1 MRNVNEEM
9 KNLLRDMV
17 AVAGLAV
24 VLVLTGCSA
33 DEEGERTAAAGDE
46 VELRIGVGETSW
58 LGETFNVTRSGET
71 LEGLKA
77 VANPASPADGEGFSL
92 HGTELLGPAGKRQ
105 VIWNASAGQW
115 NAGERIYWKRTS
127 DEDDVFSVYAYAP
140 YEANPT
146 NITVDGSD
154 GVLTF
159 TSADYASGGSNPD
172 LLYAGASVKR
182 SDGLAQLTFNHALA
196 KMTLGVIT
204 NNSGAAMNLT
214 QVSVSG
220 NLYAQGDLNLSDGTW
235 SGTWSNFKYFS
246 GNPESP
252 YTTTETLK
260 ELTIDIDSNKGEDGN
275 QPLAIADN
283 ASVSVDVGSLL
294 LIPGPTVTA
303 SLTFEGGD
311 SFSFTTTLEK
321 GKAKTFNM
329 TVGKNFEVEIV
340 E

>member
-1 MRNVNEEM
+1 M

-77 VANPASPADGEGFSL
+77 TTGVLPDGLTVGSSAYGYGFSL
-92 HGTELLGPAGKRQ
+92 HGSGLLGSDAVRRQ
-105 VIWNASAGQW
+105 VTWNASTGQW
-115 NAGERIYWKRTS
+115 NSGERIYWKRTTGS
-127 DEDDVFSVYAYAP
+127 ETFNVFAYAP
-140 YEANPT
+140 YKTSTYP
-146 NITVDGSD
+146 VSG

-159 TSADYASGGSNPD
+159 TSADYALGGSNPD
-172 LLYAGASVKR
+172 LLYAGATVKR

-204 NNSGAAMNLT
+204 NNSGAAMHLT
-214 QVSVSG
+214 QVSVIG
-220 NLYAQGDLNLSDGTW
+220 GLYKTGKLNLMTGLWSDFTDF
-235 SGTWSNFKYFS
+235 SN
-246 GNPESP
+246 NVLSP
-252 YTTTETLK
+252 GDTPVSKSLPM
-260 ELTIDIDSNKGEDGN
+260 TISPAKV
-275 QPLAIADN
+275 IADG
-283 ASVSVDVGSLL
+283 ASVTLDIGSLL

-303 SLTFEGGD
+303 SLTFEGGA
-311 SFSFTTTLEK
+311 SFSFTTKLEQ

-329 TVGKNFEVEIV
+329 TVGKNFEVIIE
-340 E
+340 

>member
-1 MRNVNEEM
+1 
-9 KNLLRDMV
+9 MV

-92 HGTELLGPAGKRQ
+92 HGTALLGPTGKRQ

-146 NITVDGSD
+146 NITVNGFN

-159 TSADYASGGSNPD
+159 TSVDGGSNPD
-172 LLYAGASVKR
+172 LLYAGATVKR
-182 SDGLAQLTFNHALA
+182 SDGLASLTFNHALA

-220 NLYAQGDLNLSDGTW
+220 GLYKTGKLNLMKGLWSDFTD
-235 SGTWSNFKYFS
+235 FS
-246 GNPESP
+246 DNDLSP
-252 YTTTETLK
+252 GDTPASKSL
-260 ELTIDIDSNKGEDGN
+260 LMTISPAKV
-275 QPLAIADN
+275 IADG
-283 ASVSVDVGSLL
+283 ASVTLDIGSLL

-303 SLTFEGGD
+303 SLTFEGGA
-311 SFSFTTTLEK
+311 SFSFTTKLEQ

-329 TVGKNFEVEIV
+329 TVGKNFEVEIAD
-340 E
+340 

>member
-92 HGTELLGPAGKRQ
+92 HGSGLLGSDAVRRQ
-105 VIWNASAGQW
+105 VTWNASTGQW
-115 NAGERIYWKRTS
+115 NSGERIYWKRTTGS
-127 DEDDVFSVYAYAP
+127 ETFNVFAYAP
-140 YEANPT
+140 YKTSTYP
-146 NITVDGSD
+146 VSG

-159 TSADYASGGSNPD
+159 TSADGGSNPD
-172 LLYAGASVKR
+172 LLYAGATVKR
-182 SDGLAQLTFNHALA
+182 SDGLASLTFNHALA
-196 KMTLGVIT
+196 KMTLGTIT

-220 NLYAQGDLNLSDGTW
+220 ELYQTGKLNLKTGAW
-235 SGTWSNFKYFS
+235 SEQTYF
-246 GNPESP
+246 
-252 YTTTETLK
+252 ETPPTRK
-260 ELTIDIDSNKGEDGN
+260 ELTIDIDSDEGESGN
-275 QPLAIADN
+275 QPLAIADG
-283 ASVSVDVGSLL
+283 ASVTLDIGSLL

-303 SLTFEGGD
+303 SLSFEGGA

-340 E
+340 D

>member
-1 MRNVNEEM
+1 M

-77 VANPASPADGEGFSL
+77 TTGVLPDGLPVGSSAYGYGFSL
-92 HGTELLGPAGKRQ
+92 HGSGLLGSDAVRRQ
-105 VIWNASAGQW
+105 VTWNASTGQW
-115 NAGERIYWKRTS
+115 NSGERIYWKRTTGS
-127 DEDDVFSVYAYAP
+127 EKFNVFAYAP
-140 YEANPT
+140 YKTSTYP
-146 NITVDGSD
+146 VSG

-172 LLYAGASVKR
+172 LLYAGATVKR

-196 KMTLGVIT
+196 KMTLGTIT

-220 NLYAQGDLNLSDGTW
+220 NLYAQGDLDLSD
-235 SGTWSNFKYFS
+235 GTWSNFKYFS
-246 GNPESP
+246 GISESP
-252 YTTTETLK
+252 YTTTETSK
-260 ELTIDIDSNKGEDGN
+260 ELTIDIDSDDGEDGN
-275 QPLAIADN
+275 QPLVIADG
-283 ASVSVDVGSLL
+283 ASVTLDIGSLL
-294 LIPGPTVTA
+294 LIPGPEVTA
-303 SLTFEGGD
+303 TLTFTEG
-311 SFSFTTTLEK
+311 SFRFTTTLEK

-329 TVGKNFEVEIV
+329 TVGKNFEVEITK
-340 E
+340 

>member
-1 MRNVNEEM
+1 M
-9 KNLLRDMV
+9 L

-77 VANPASPADGEGFSL
+77 VADPENPADGEGFSL
-92 HGTELLGPAGKRQ
+92 HGTALLGPNGKRQ

-127 DEDDVFSVYAYAP
+127 NENDVFSVYAYAP
-140 YEANPT
+140 YKETPT
-146 NITVDGSD
+146 NITVDGSN

-159 TSADYASGGSNPD
+159 TSADYALGGSNPD
-172 LLYAGASVKR
+172 LLYAGATVKR

-220 NLYAQGDLNLSDGTW
+220 GLYKTGKLDLMTGEWSTFTDFSDKNLAPGDTPASKSLPMTI
-235 SGTWSNFKYFS
+235 
-246 GNPESP
+246 SP
-252 YTTTETLK
+252 AK
-260 ELTIDIDSNKGEDGN
+260 V
-275 QPLAIADN
+275 IADG
-283 ASVSVDVGSLL
+283 ASVTLDIGSLL
-294 LIPGPTVTA
+294 LIPGPTPGPTVTA
-303 SLTFEGGD
+303 SLTFEGGA
-311 SFSFTTTLEK
+311 SFSFTTKLEQ

-329 TVGKNFEVEIV
+329 TVGKNFEVEIAD
-340 E
+340 

>member
-1 MRNVNEEM
+1 
-9 KNLLRDMV
+9 
-17 AVAGLAV
+17 
-24 VLVLTGCSA
+24 
-33 DEEGERTAAAGDE
+33 

-77 VANPASPADGEGFSL
+77 VADPENPADGEGFSL
-92 HGTELLGPAGKRQ
+92 HGTALLGPTGKRQ

-127 DEDDVFSVYAYAP
+127 DEDDVFPVYAYAP

-146 NITVDGSD
+146 NITVNGSN

-159 TSADYASGGSNPD
+159 TSADYASGGRNPD

-182 SDGLAQLTFNHALA
+182 SDGLASLTFNHALA

-214 QVSVSG
+214 QVLVSG
-220 NLYAQGDLNLSDGTW
+220 ELYKTGKLNLMTGAWSDRTCFV
-235 SGTWSNFKYFS
+235 TPPTK
-246 GNPESP
+246 
-252 YTTTETLK
+252 K
-260 ELTIDIDSNKGEDGN
+260 ELTIDIDSDKGVAGN
-275 QPLAIADN
+275 QPLTIADN

-294 LIPGPTVTA
+294 LIPDPEVTA
-303 SLTFEGGD
+303 TLTFTEG
-311 SFSFTTTLEK
+311 SFSFTTKLEQ

-329 TVGKNFEVEIV
+329 TVGKNFEVIIE
-340 E
+340 

>member
-92 HGTELLGPAGKRQ
+92 HGSGLLGSDFVRRQ
-105 VIWNASAGQW
+105 VTWNASTGQW
-115 NAGERIYWKRTS
+115 NSGERIYWKRTTGS
-127 DEDDVFSVYAYAP
+127 ETFNVFAYAP
-140 YEANPT
+140 YKTSTYP
-146 NITVDGSD
+146 VSG

-159 TSADYASGGSNPD
+159 TSADYALGGSNPD

-235 SGTWSNFKYFS
+235 SNFKYFS
-246 GNPESP
+246 GNPAS
-252 YTTTETLK
+252 YTATETSK
-260 ELTIDIDSNKGEDGN
+260 ELTIDIDSDDDTEGK
-275 QPLAIADN
+275 QPLVIADN

-303 SLTFEGGD
+303 SLTFEGGA

-329 TVGKNFEVEIV
+329 TVGKNFEVEIAD
-340 E
+340 

>member
-77 VANPASPADGEGFSL
+77 VANPASPVDGEGFSL

-105 VIWNASAGQW
+105 VIWNASSGQW

-140 YEANPT
+140 YEENPT

-159 TSADYASGGSNPD
+159 TSADGGSNPD

-220 NLYAQGDLNLSDGTW
+220 GLYKTGKLNLMTGLWSDFTD
-235 SGTWSNFKYFS
+235 FS
-246 GNPESP
+246 DNVLSP
-252 YTTTETLK
+252 GVTPASKSLPM
-260 ELTIDIDSNKGEDGN
+260 TIFPAKV
-275 QPLAIADN
+275 IADG
-283 ASVSVDVGSLL
+283 ASVTLDIGSLL

-303 SLTFEGGD
+303 SLTFEGGA

>member
-1 MRNVNEEM
+1 MRNINEEM

-24 VLVLTGCSA
+24 ALVLTGCSA
-33 DEEGERTAAAGDE
+33 DEEGERTATAGNE

-58 LGETFNVTRSGET
+58 QGETFNVTRSGET

-77 VANPASPADGEGFSL
+77 VADPENPADGEGFSL
-92 HGTELLGPAGKRQ
+92 HGTQLLGPTGKRQ

-127 DEDDVFSVYAYAP
+127 DEDDVFPVYAYAP

-146 NITVDGSD
+146 NITVNGSY

-214 QVSVSG
+214 QVSVRG

-235 SGTWSNFKYFS
+235 STFKYFS
-246 GNPESP
+246 GISESP
-252 YTTTETLK
+252 YTETETLK
-260 ELTIDIDSNKGEDGN
+260 ELTIDIDSNKGEAGN

-294 LIPGPTVTA
+294 LIPGPEVTV
-303 SLTFEGGD
+303 SLTFEGGA
-311 SFSFTTTLEK
+311 SFSFTTKLEQ

-329 TVGKNFEVEIV
+329 TVSKNFEVEIAD
-340 E
+340 

>member
-1 MRNVNEEM
+1 M

-92 HGTELLGPAGKRQ
+92 HGTELLGPTGKRQ

-140 YEANPT
+140 YEATPT
-146 NITVDGSD
+146 NITVNGSN

-159 TSADYASGGSNPD
+159 TSADGGSNPD
-172 LLYAGASVKR
+172 LLCAGDTVKR

-220 NLYAQGDLNLSDGTW
+220 ELYQTGKLNLMTGAW
-235 SGTWSNFKYFS
+235 SEQTYFVT
-246 GNPESP
+246 PP
-252 YTTTETLK
+252 TKK
-260 ELTIDIDSNKGEDGN
+260 ELTIDIDSDKDVAGN

-294 LIPGPTVTA
+294 LIPGPEVTA
-303 SLTFEGGD
+303 SLTFEGGA
-311 SFSFTTTLEK
+311 SFSFTTKLEK

-329 TVGKNFEVEIV
+329 TVGKNFEVIIE
-340 E
+340 

>member
-1 MRNVNEEM
+1 M

-77 VANPASPADGEGFSL
+77 VADPENPVDGEGFSL
-92 HGTELLGPAGKRQ
+92 HGTQLLGPTGKRQ

-127 DEDDVFSVYAYAP
+127 DEDDVFPVYAYAP

-146 NITVDGSD
+146 NITVNGSY

-159 TSADYASGGSNPD
+159 TSADGGSNPD
-172 LLYAGASVKR
+172 LLYAGATVKR

-220 NLYAQGDLNLSDGTW
+220 ELYQTGKLNLMKMTDAW
-235 SGTWSNFKYFS
+235 SERTCF
-246 GNPESP
+246 
-252 YTTTETLK
+252 ETPPTKK
-260 ELTIDIDSNKGEDGN
+260 ELTIDIDSDKGVAGN

-294 LIPGPTVTA
+294 LIPGPTVTV
-303 SLTFEGGD
+303 SLTFEGGA
-311 SFSFTTTLEK
+311 SFSFTTKLEQ

-329 TVGKNFEVEIV
+329 TVGKNFEVEIAD
-340 E
+340 

>member
-1 MRNVNEEM
+1 M

-77 VANPASPADGEGFSL
+77 VENPASPADGEGFSL
-92 HGTELLGPAGKRQ
+92 HGTDLLGPNGKRQ

-146 NITVDGSD
+146 NITVNGSN

-159 TSADYASGGSNPD
+159 TSADYALSGRNPD
-172 LLYAGASVKR
+172 LLYAGATVKR
-182 SDGLAQLTFNHALA
+182 SDGLAQLTFSHALA

-220 NLYAQGDLNLSDGTW
+220 ELYQTGKLNLMTGAW
-235 SGTWSNFKYFS
+235 SERTYFVT
-246 GNPESP
+246 PP
-252 YTTTETLK
+252 TKK
-260 ELTIDIDSNKGEDGN
+260 ELTIDIDSDTDVAEN
-275 QPLAIADN
+275 QPLVIADN
-283 ASVSVDVGSLL
+283 ASVTIDIGSLM
-294 LIPGPTVTA
+294 LIPGPEVTA
-303 SLTFEGGD
+303 TLTFTEG
-311 SFSFTTTLEK
+311 SFSFTTTLEQ

-329 TVGKNFEVEIV
+329 TVGKNFEVIIE
-340 E
+340 

>member
-1 MRNVNEEM
+1 M

-24 VLVLTGCSA
+24 VLVLIGCSA

-77 VANPASPADGEGFSL
+77 TTGVLPDGLTVGSSAYGYGFSL
-92 HGTELLGPAGKRQ
+92 HGSGLLGSDAVRRQ
-105 VIWNASAGQW
+105 VTWNASTGQW
-115 NAGERIYWKRTS
+115 NSGERIYWKRTTGS
-127 DEDDVFSVYAYAP
+127 ETFNVFAYAP
-140 YEANPT
+140 YKTSTYP
-146 NITVDGSD
+146 VSG

-159 TSADYASGGSNPD
+159 TSADYALGGSNPD
-172 LLYAGASVKR
+172 LLYAGATVKR

-204 NNSGAAMNLT
+204 NNSGAAMHLT
-214 QVSVSG
+214 QVSVIG
-220 NLYAQGDLNLSDGTW
+220 GLYKTGKLNLMTGLWSDFTDF
-235 SGTWSNFKYFS
+235 SN
-246 GNPESP
+246 NVLSP
-252 YTTTETLK
+252 GDTPVSKSLPM
-260 ELTIDIDSNKGEDGN
+260 TISPAKV
-275 QPLAIADN
+275 IADG
-283 ASVSVDVGSLL
+283 ASVTLDIGSLL

-303 SLTFEGGD
+303 SLTFEGGA
-311 SFSFTTTLEK
+311 SFSFTTKLEQ

-329 TVGKNFEVEIV
+329 TVGKNFEVIIE
-340 E
+340 

>member
-1 MRNVNEEM
+1 M

-92 HGTELLGPAGKRQ
+92 HGTALLGPAGKRQ

-115 NAGERIYWKRTS
+115 NAGERIYWKRTTGS
-127 DEDDVFSVYAYAP
+127 ETFKVFAYAP
-140 YEANPT
+140 YEETPT
-146 NITVDGSD
+146 NITVDGFY

-159 TSADYASGGSNPD
+159 TSVDYALGRSNPD

-182 SDGLAQLTFNHALA
+182 SDGLASLTFNHALA
-196 KMTLGVIT
+196 KMTLGTIT
-204 NNSGAAMNLT
+204 NNSGAAMHLT

-220 NLYAQGDLNLSDGTW
+220 ELYETGKLNLKTGAW
-235 SGTWSNFKYFS
+235 SGQTYFVT
-246 GNPESP
+246 PP
-252 YTTTETLK
+252 AKK
-260 ELTIDIDSNKGEDGN
+260 ELTIDIDSDDKTDGK

-303 SLTFEGGD
+303 SLTFKGGD

-329 TVGKNFEVEIV
+329 TVGKNFEVEITK
-340 E
+340 

>member
-1 MRNVNEEM
+1 M

-33 DEEGERTAAAGDE
+33 DEEAERTAAAGDE

-127 DEDDVFSVYAYAP
+127 NENDVFSVYAYAP
-140 YEANPT
+140 YEETPT
-146 NITVDGSD
+146 NISVNGFN

-159 TSADYASGGSNPD
+159 TSADYALGDSNPD
-172 LLYAGASVKR
+172 LLYAGATVKR
-182 SDGLAQLTFNHALA
+182 SDGLASLTFNHALA
-196 KMTLGVIT
+196 KMTLGTIT

-220 NLYAQGDLNLSDGTW
+220 ELYETGKLNLMTGAW
-235 SGTWSNFKYFS
+235 SEQTYF
-246 GNPESP
+246 
-252 YTTTETLK
+252 ETPPTKK
-260 ELTIDIDSNKGEDGN
+260 ELTIDIDSDENVAGN

-311 SFSFTTTLEK
+311 SFSFTTTLEQ

-329 TVGKNFEVEIV
+329 TVGKNFEVEITK
-340 E
+340 

>member
-9 KNLLRDMV
+9 KNLLRDML

-33 DEEGERTAAAGDE
+33 DEEGERTVAAGDE

-92 HGTELLGPAGKRQ
+92 HGTALLGPTGKRQ

-140 YEANPT
+140 YKETPT
-146 NITVDGSD
+146 NITVDGSN

-159 TSADYASGGSNPD
+159 TSADYALGGSNPD
-172 LLYAGASVKR
+172 LLYAADSVKR
-182 SDGLAQLTFNHALA
+182 SDGLAQLTFSHALA

-204 NNSGAAMNLT
+204 NNSGAAMHLT
-214 QVSVSG
+214 QVSVRG
-220 NLYAQGDLNLSDGTW
+220 GLYKTGKLNLMKGLWSDFTD
-235 SGTWSNFKYFS
+235 FS
-246 GNPESP
+246 DNDLSP
-252 YTTTETLK
+252 GDTPASKSL
-260 ELTIDIDSNKGEDGN
+260 LMTISPAKV
-275 QPLAIADN
+275 IADG
-283 ASVSVDVGSLL
+283 ASVTLDIGSLL

-303 SLTFEGGD
+303 SLTFEGGA
-311 SFSFTTTLEK
+311 SFSFTTKLEQ

-329 TVGKNFEVEIV
+329 TVGKNFEVEIAD
-340 E
+340 

>member
-1 MRNVNEEM
+1 M
-9 KNLLRDMV
+9 KKNNYILLMA
-17 AVAGLAV
+17 AVLA
-24 VLVLTGCSA
+24 LTGCSA
-33 DEEGERTAAAGDE
+33 DEQGERTAAAGDE

-77 VANPASPADGEGFSL
+77 VANPESPADGEGFSL
-92 HGTELLGPAGKRQ
+92 HGTALLGPTGKRQ
-105 VIWNASAGQW
+105 VIWNATTGQW

-140 YEANPT
+140 YEASPT
-146 NITVDGSD
+146 NITVNGST

-159 TSADYASGGSNPD
+159 TSQDYASEKNRNPD

-182 SDGLAQLTFNHALA
+182 SDGLASLTFNHALA

-204 NNSGAAMNLT
+204 NNSGAAMHLT

-220 NLYAQGDLNLSDGTW
+220 GLYKTGKLNLMTGLWSDFTD
-235 SGTWSNFKYFS
+235 FS
-246 GNPESP
+246 
-252 YTTTETLK
+252 
-260 ELTIDIDSNKGEDGN
+260 DIDLSPGVTPASKSL
-275 QPLAIADN
+275 PMTISPAKAIADN

-303 SLTFEGGD
+303 TLTFTEG
-311 SFSFTTTLEK
+311 SFSFTTTLEQ

-329 TVGKNFEVEIV
+329 TVGKNFEVIIE
-340 E
+340 

>member
-1 MRNVNEEM
+1 
-9 KNLLRDMV
+9 MV

-77 VANPASPADGEGFSL
+77 VADPENPADGEGFSL
-92 HGTELLGPAGKRQ
+92 HGSGLLGSDFVRRQ
-105 VIWNASAGQW
+105 VTWNASTGQW
-115 NAGERIYWKRTS
+115 NSGERIYWKRTTGS
-127 DEDDVFSVYAYAP
+127 ETFNVFAYAP
-140 YEANPT
+140 YKTSTYP
-146 NITVDGSD
+146 VSG

-159 TSADYASGGSNPD
+159 TSVDGGSNPD
-172 LLYAGASVKR
+172 LLYAGATVKR
-182 SDGLAQLTFNHALA
+182 SDGLASLTFNHALA

-220 NLYAQGDLNLSDGTW
+220 GLYKTGKLNLMTGLWSDFTD
-235 SGTWSNFKYFS
+235 FS
-246 GNPESP
+246 DNDLSHGNTPASKSLPMTISP
-252 YTTTETLK
+252 AK
-260 ELTIDIDSNKGEDGN
+260 V
-275 QPLAIADN
+275 IADG
-283 ASVSVDVGSLL
+283 ASVTLGIGSLL
-294 LIPGPTVTA
+294 LIPGPEVTV
-303 SLTFEGGD
+303 SLTFEGGA
-311 SFSFTTTLEK
+311 SFSFTTKLEQ

-329 TVGKNFEVEIV
+329 TVGKNFEVEIAD
-340 E
+340 

>member
-1 MRNVNEEM
+1 
-9 KNLLRDMV
+9 MV

-24 VLVLTGCSA
+24 VLVLIGCSA

-92 HGTELLGPAGKRQ
+92 HGTELLGPTGKRQ

-140 YEANPT
+140 YEATPT
-146 NITVDGSD
+146 NITVNGSN

-159 TSADYASGGSNPD
+159 TSADYALGGSNPD
-172 LLYAGASVKR
+172 LLYAGATVKR
-182 SDGLAQLTFNHALA
+182 SDGLAQLTFRHALA
-196 KMTLGVIT
+196 KMTLGTIT
-204 NNSGAAMNLT
+204 NNSGAAMTLT

-220 NLYAQGDLNLSDGTW
+220 GLYKTGKLDLMTDLWSDFTD
-235 SGTWSNFKYFS
+235 FS
-246 GNPESP
+246 DKVLGPEDTPASKSLPMTISP
-252 YTTTETLK
+252 ALV
-260 ELTIDIDSNKGEDGN
+260 
-275 QPLAIADN
+275 IADG
-283 ASVSVDVGSLL
+283 ASVTLDVGSLL
-294 LIPGPTVTA
+294 LIPGPEVTA
-303 SLTFEGGD
+303 SLTFEGGA
-311 SFSFTTTLEK
+311 SFSFTTKLEK

-329 TVGKNFEVEIV
+329 TVGKNFEVIIE
-340 E
+340 

>member
-92 HGTELLGPAGKRQ
+92 HGTELLGPTGKRQ

-140 YEANPT
+140 YEENPT
-146 NITVDGSD
+146 NITVNGSY

-159 TSADYASGGSNPD
+159 TSADGGSNPD
-172 LLYAGASVKR
+172 LLYAGATVKR

-204 NNSGAAMNLT
+204 NNSGAAMHLT
-214 QVSVSG
+214 QVSVRG
-220 NLYAQGDLNLSDGTW
+220 GLYKTGKLNLMKGLWSDFTD
-235 SGTWSNFKYFS
+235 FS
-246 GNPESP
+246 DKNLAPGDTPASKSLPMTISP
-252 YTTTETLK
+252 AK
-260 ELTIDIDSNKGEDGN
+260 V
-275 QPLAIADN
+275 IADG
-283 ASVSVDVGSLL
+283 ASVTLDIGSPL

-303 SLTFEGGD
+303 SLTFEEGA
-311 SFSFTTTLEK
+311 SFSFTTKLEQ

-329 TVGKNFEVEIV
+329 TVGKNFEVEIAD
-340 E
+340 

>member
-1 MRNVNEEM
+1 MRNLNEEM

-77 VANPASPADGEGFSL
+77 VADPENPVDGEGFSL

-105 VIWNASAGQW
+105 VTWNASTGQW

-146 NITVDGSD
+146 NITVDGSN

-159 TSADYASGGSNPD
+159 TSADYASDGSNPD
-172 LLYAGASVKR
+172 LLYAGATVKR

-220 NLYAQGDLNLSDGTW
+220 ELYETGKLNLKTGAWSDWT
-235 SGTWSNFKYFS
+235 YF
-246 GNPESP
+246 
-252 YTTTETLK
+252 ETPPTKK
-260 ELTIDIDSNKGEDGN
+260 ELTIYIDSDEDVAGN

-329 TVGKNFEVEIV
+329 TVGKNFEVEIAD
-340 E
+340 

>member
-105 VIWNASAGQW
+105 VTWNASTGQW

-140 YEANPT
+140 YEETPT
-146 NITVDGSD
+146 NITVDGFY

-159 TSADYASGGSNPD
+159 TSADGGSNPD
-172 LLYAGASVKR
+172 LLYAGATVKR
-182 SDGLAQLTFNHALA
+182 SDGLASLTFNHALA

-204 NNSGAAMNLT
+204 NNSGAAMHLT

-220 NLYAQGDLNLSDGTW
+220 NLYAQGDLDLSD
-235 SGTWSNFKYFS
+235 GTWSNFKYFS
-246 GNPESP
+246 GIPAS
-252 YTTTETLK
+252 YTETETLK
-260 ELTIDIDSNKGEDGN
+260 ELTIDIDSDDKTDGN

-303 SLTFEGGD
+303 SLTFTGGD

-329 TVGKNFEVEIV
+329 TVGKNFEVEIAD
-340 E
+340 